1 MMYDTV
7 DTVYDCI
14 RIATGVLSTL
24 RLRPERMLKGESMNY
39 LHAHR
44 CQVIERDC
52 LSQGLELRTSKN

>member
-1 MMYDTV
+1 MLVLHLGPPSFLQECWEMMYDTV

-39 LHAHR
+39 MHG
-44 CQVIERDC
+44 
-52 LSQGLELRTSKN
+52 QGIGL